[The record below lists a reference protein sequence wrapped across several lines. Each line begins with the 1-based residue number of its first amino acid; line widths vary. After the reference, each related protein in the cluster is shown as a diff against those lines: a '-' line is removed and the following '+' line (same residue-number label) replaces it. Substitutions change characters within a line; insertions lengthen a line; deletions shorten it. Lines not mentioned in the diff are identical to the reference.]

1 MIRKRRRQAYRRF
14 FAAISELRNTIDQ
27 RLAAIDNNARSAL
40 TQFSAETKLAAQ
52 SIEAKCEEL
61 RLAQESLARHVS
73 AFEVFQTR
81 LDTALATAQ
90 EGGRQ
95 EVAVRGT
102 GRSLTIFVSV
112 LALVS
117 TASLILG
124 LISVFG

>member
-61 RLAQESLARHVS
+61 RLAQDSLGRHVS

-81 LDTALATAQ
+81 LDTALATGADRRLPYAAQ
-90 EGGRQ
+90 
-95 EVAVRGT
+95 A
-102 GRSLTIFVSV
+102 
-112 LALVS
+112 AL
-117 TASLILG
+117 
-124 LISVFG
+124 